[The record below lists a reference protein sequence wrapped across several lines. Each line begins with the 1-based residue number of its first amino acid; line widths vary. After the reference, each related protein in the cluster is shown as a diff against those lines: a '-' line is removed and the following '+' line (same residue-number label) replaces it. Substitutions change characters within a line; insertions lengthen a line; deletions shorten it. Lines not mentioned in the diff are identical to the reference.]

1 MPQLDIFIFENI
13 TIYSTIIF
21 FILSYNL
28 YLILIKILKILK
40 TRILLNKMYNEESI
54 NSVEK
59 NKENQ
64 IINKFNLLIKEIKD
78 NQIKL

>member
-1 MPQLDIFIFENI
+1 MPQLDIFIFQNI

-40 TRILLNKMYNEESI
+40 TRILLNKIYNEEPI
-54 NSVEK
+54 NMEK

-64 IINKFNLLIKEIKD
+64 IINKLNLLIKEIND